1 MSDDRTRAKVMGL
14 LQRLQT
20 VYGPPPGHD
29 EETLG
34 QFYDE
39 YIRVL
44 STFDSKL
51 LGKAGDRLLRT
62 CKFWPRPSEI
72 VDVIEHLTPAAVTD
86 DTQAHKAIRERNTTV
101 KQLARAYMREC
112 PSSLIDMAMRQGW
125 GRSLEDL
132 VRDVIRK
139 CYERDGDMP
148 TMAMMVNFRLPQDDV
163 DYYAR
168 SGQPHLPFDADE
180 IMAARQQTGAS
191 RPMSETSRRMTGE
204 HVE

>member
-72 VDVIEHLTPAAVTD
+72 VDVVDHLVPAASGD
-86 DTQAHKAIRERNTTV
+86 DTQAHKLIRERDEATRAF
-101 KQLARAYMREC
+101 ARLYLREC
-112 PSSLIDMAMRQGW
+112 PSSLVDMAMRQGW
-125 GRSLEDL
+125 GRSLEDWA
-132 VRDVIRK
+132 RQISRQIFD
-139 CYERDGDMP
+139 RDGKLP
-148 TMAMMVNFRLPQDDV
+148 TMRMMADCRMSASNVEW
-163 DYYAR
+163 YAKY
-168 SGQPHLPFDADE
+168 GQPHLPNEASE
-180 IMAARQQTGAS
+180 IMSARHQTGAT
-191 RPMSETSRRMTGE
+191 RMPETSRRMTGE